1 MIALP
6 VIVPP
11 MQTAAGGEPVH
22 VVEVAEL
29 TGFAAGVMARVGCD
43 PDIAAEIAE
52 HLVAADLRGVESHGI
67 MRLTQYAE
75 MAGTGYLEA
84 GARPSAARNAAGRI
98 VVDGNGGFGH
108 PALGL
113 GTRLAVEE
121 CGDAGMSVVLVQN
134 CGHTGRIGTYS
145 ETAAAA
151 GMFSMICGG
160 GMRLRWRQVAPHGGI
175 DPKLP
180 TNPYSFGFPAGEDGP
195 VIADFATGMV
205 SGGKVMNARVRGV
218 QLDGEYLLTADG
230 APSAD
235 PGAYLD
241 GGAIRPFAGARGYG
255 MGLMAEIVASALMGT
270 DTVEGNWL
278 IMLVDA
284 ACYRAPEAVV
294 AAVAEILDDVRSSRP
309 APGFDRVE
317 IPGQREHALAEQRRR
332 DGIPVPESVWT
343 GLVEL
348 HARLAARPPGDHDR

>member
-1 MIALP
+1 MAGD
-6 VIVPP
+6 VS
-11 MQTAAGGEPVH
+11 TAGDEPVH
-22 VVEVAEL
+22 VVGAEEL
-29 TGFAAGVMARVGCD
+29 TGFAAGVMARIGCE

-52 HLVAADLRGVESHGI
+52 HLVGADLRGVPSHGV

-75 MAGTGYLEA
+75 MAGTGYLDA
-84 GARPSAARNAAGRI
+84 GARPSSGRNAAGRL

-113 GTRLAVEE
+113 GMRLAVEE
-121 CGDAGMSVVLVQN
+121 CRRAGMSVVAVQN
-134 CGHTGRIGTYS
+134 CGHTGRIGAYS
-145 ETAAAA
+145 ELAAEA
-151 GMFSMICGG
+151 GMFSMVCGG

-175 DPKLP
+175 EPKLP
-180 TNPYSFGFPAGEDGP
+180 TNPYSFGFPAGEAGP
-195 VIADFATGMV
+195 VIVDFATGMV

-230 APSAD
+230 TPSAD

-270 DTVEGNWL
+270 ETVEGNWL
-278 IMLVDA
+278 IMLVDT

-294 AAVAEILDDVRSSRP
+294 AVVEEILADVRSARP
-309 APGFDRVE
+309 APGSGGVE

-332 DGIPVPESVWT
+332 DGIPIPESVWT
-343 GLVEL
+343 GLTEL
-348 HARLAARPPGDHDR
+348 HERLTSEHA